1 MKTFSQFIN
10 ENSQPSHYTDV
21 ISKFADGMR
30 RAGYHADISV
40 EPNGLI
46 KIDSNWELD
55 TMKISGLGRVEPSSY
70 FTMVLQPNF
79 TKQAP
84 EKLTRLIQLGL
95 GSAASLLE
103 GFTITTSLLV
113 EVYEVEG
120 YEYAE
125 GPDTDSHSL
134 KDLGID
140 HYFEN
145 GDIEG
150 AGESFMEWWDEAGN
164 EYAYMLYT
172 SVAEDLEE
180 YVATH
185 QSDEDDDEEEE
196 EEDDE
201 DDNMFES
208 YHDKFRRL
216 HQLGLAEPQI
226 NIQTLDGDESWAG
239 DQARQLSIEAKEWS
253 DSKGRQ
259 IVRIEGQLGSEVA
272 MLLIELS
279 DGSIIQLDN
288 FYHIGPGSSARD
300 YCRLFIKSERGEFDI
315 DVKKEGREVYS
326 DDDLWMYMLEQTGSI
341 LRSVMTIAKPYL

>member
-10 ENSQPSHYTDV
+10 ENSQSSQYADV
-21 ISKFADGMR
+21 ISKFMNGMR
-30 RAGYHADISV
+30 RSGWNADISV
-40 EPNGLI
+40 EPNGSI
-46 KIDSNWELD
+46 KIDSTWEID
-55 TMKISGLGRVEPSSY
+55 TMKISGLGRVEPSAY

-95 GSAASLLE
+95 GTAASLLE

-150 AGESFMEWWDEAGN
+150 AGESFMEWWNEAGN
-164 EYAYMLYT
+164 EYGYMLYT

-201 DDNMFES
+201 DDDMFES

-239 DQARQLSIEAKEWS
+239 DQANHLAKEAADWTDRMGHS
-253 DSKGRQ
+253 
-259 IVRIEGQLGSEVA
+259 IVRINGQLSEEIS
-272 MLLIELS
+272 MLVIELS
-279 DGSIIQLDN
+279 DGSIVELDAR
-288 FYHIGPGSSARD
+288 YHIGPPGISGRD
-300 YCRLFIKSERGEFDI
+300 YCRIFIKSSRGEFNI
-315 DVKKEGREVYS
+315 DYTHE
-326 DDDLWMYMLEQTGSI
+326 DDRYIELLADTGSI